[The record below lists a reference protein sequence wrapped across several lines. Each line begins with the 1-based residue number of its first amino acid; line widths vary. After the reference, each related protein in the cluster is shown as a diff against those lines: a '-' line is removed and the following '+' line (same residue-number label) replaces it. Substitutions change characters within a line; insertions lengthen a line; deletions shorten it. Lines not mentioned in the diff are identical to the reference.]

1 MPVRAP
7 LPRRLEETVNRN
19 PYEVLGVREDAT
31 DEEIKEAYRAL
42 ARKYHPDKYTDEGLK
57 EMATE
62 KMKTIN
68 EAYEE
73 IKNIRAGKSRA
84 GGSGSYGGAGGYGN
98 YSGAGAGSYTYNA
111 GGGSA
116 DFAEVRRLIN
126 AGAYMQAE
134 RILDA
139 MLADRRGAE
148 WHFLRGCILLRRG
161 WVHDAAKYF
170 DTACRMDPQNA
181 EYRNARLNI
190 ERMAQSGT
198 GSGTG
203 TVCAGD
209 GCGCCANLLLADCC
223 CECMGGDLIPC
234 C

>member
-1 MPVRAP
+1 M
-7 LPRRLEETVNRN
+7 NKN

-42 ARKYHPDKYTDEGLK
+42 ARKYHPDKYIDEGLK

-73 IKNIRAGKSRA
+73 IKNIRAGKSSA
-84 GGSGSYGGAGGYGN
+84 GGSGSAGGYGS
-98 YSGAGAGSYTYNA
+98 YGSA
-111 GGGSA
+111 GGYGSSGSGGSG

-139 MLADRRGAE
+139 MPADCRGAE

-190 ERMAQSGT
+190 ERMAQQ
-198 GSGTG
+198 GSAGRTTG
-203 TVCAGD
+203 TVCADD
-209 GCGCCANLLLADCC
+209 GCGCCANLMLADCC

>member
-1 MPVRAP
+1 M
-7 LPRRLEETVNRN
+7 NKN

-42 ARKYHPDKYTDEGLK
+42 ARKYHPDKYIDEGLK

-73 IKNIRAGKSRA
+73 IKNIRAGKSSAGGYGSA
-84 GGSGSYGGAGGYGN
+84 GGSGSAGGYGS
-98 YSGAGAGSYTYNA
+98 YGSSGSAGGYGSY
-111 GGGSA
+111 GSSGSGGSG

-139 MLADRRGAE
+139 MPADRRGAE

-161 WVHDAAKYF
+161 WVHDAA
-170 DTACRMDPQNA
+170 
-181 EYRNARLNI
+181 
-190 ERMAQSGT
+190 
-198 GSGTG
+198 
-203 TVCAGD
+203 
-209 GCGCCANLLLADCC
+209 
-223 CECMGGDLIPC
+223 
-234 C
+234 

>member
-1 MPVRAP
+1 M
-7 LPRRLEETVNRN
+7 NKN
-19 PYEVLGVREDAT
+19 PYEVLGVRETAT

-42 ARKYHPDKYTDEGLK
+42 ARKYHPDKYIDEGLK

-73 IKNIRAGKSRA
+73 IKNIRAGKSSA
-84 GGSGSYGGAGGYGN
+84 GGSGS
-98 YSGAGAGSYTYNA
+98 AGSYGSY
-111 GGGSA
+111 GGSGSGGSYGSSGSG

-139 MLADRRGAE
+139 MPADRRGAE

-190 ERMAQSGT
+190 ERMAQQ
-198 GSGTG
+198 GSAGRTTG
-203 TVCAGD
+203 TVCADD
-209 GCGCCANLLLADCC
+209 GCGCCANLMLADCC